1 VVTFESFAAV
11 AAELVLTVVTYDTS
25 SPYGPP
31 LVRNFSSPGQ
41 QTRRSSRR
49 RISPGQ
55 IVAQLRALAE
65 PS

>member
-11 AAELVLTVVTYDTS
+11 AAELVLTVVTYGTS

-49 RISPGQ
+49 
-55 IVAQLRALAE
+55 
-65 PS
+65 